1 MKIANGAMLDSE
13 GKCTLVNV
21 HVYNTTFV
29 IDFFNLLMGGC
40 DIVL

>member
-1 MKIANGAMLDSE
+1 MKVTNGAVLDSE

-21 HVYNTTFV
+21 HVYYTTFV
-29 IDFFNLLMGGC
+29 IEFFNLLLGDC